1 MIYNTNLP
9 RFVLLFVL
17 LMIGMTSTAQK
28 LKESVIL
35 YNLQPVRALIDENGN
50 IVKIIAY
57 YPDYLSNQEIDVPE
71 YDRDIRNI
79 PTDERI
85 VPSVAEDHENEIV
98 LAKDKMM
105 TLHFDHDMAVLSSRV
120 RKELDV
126 IVEVLKTNPGIKIE
140 ALTLSL
146 DDNELVSKN
155 RQNSVRA
162 YLKIRGISENRFSF
176 KSYFSDIETS
186 EVKIQFLG
194 Q

>member
-1 MIYNTNLP
+1 MIYNTNFP

-57 YPDYLSNQEIDVPE
+57 YPDYLSNQKIDVPE
-71 YDRDIRNI
+71 YDRDIRNV

-85 VPSVAEDHENEIV
+85 IPSVVVEHEKEII
-98 LAKDKMM
+98 LSKDKMM
-105 TLHFDHDMAVLSSRV
+105 TLHFDKDMAVLSSRV
-120 RKELDV
+120 RNELDV
-126 IVEVLKTNPGIKIE
+126 VVDVLKANPSMKIS
-140 ALTLSL
+140 AMTLSL

-155 RQNSVRA
+155 RQNSVKA

-186 EVKIQFLG
+186 EVKIQFLS

>member
-1 MIYNTNLP
+1 MIYNTNFP
-9 RFVLLFVL
+9 RFVLLLVL

-50 IVKIIAY
+50 VVKIIAY
-57 YPDYLSNQEIDVPE
+57 YPDYLSNQEMDVPE

-79 PTDERI
+79 PADQRI
-85 VPSVAEDHENEIV
+85 IPSVVTEPENEEIIV
-98 LAKDKMM
+98 KDKKA
-105 TLHFDHDMAVLSSRV
+105 TLHFDKDMAVLSSRV
-120 RKELDV
+120 RKELDA
-126 IVEVLKTNPGIKIE
+126 IVEVLRANPGIKIE
-140 ALTLSL
+140 ALTLSV

-155 RQNSVRA
+155 RQNSVKA
-162 YLKIRGISENRFSF
+162 YLKIKGINENRFSF

-186 EVKIQFLG
+186 EVKIQFFG